1 MLRRKP
7 VPSVRIVTGQ
17 QLTLSLE
24 PGLTQRYKS
33 LREVL
38 QHSCLNDPRGLK
50 AIAADCDLSVSEL
63 SRRLNPSPGD
73 PRSLDVDVFVDILA
87 STDDYLPIRW
97 LLARFIPDDT
107 SRHAV
112 AVQKLERLMS
122 EVASVLHE
130 VKGAS
135 DEEPK
140 RGKRQ

>member
-1 MLRRKP
+1 MR
-7 VPSVRIVTGQ
+7 VATGQ

-24 PGLTQRYKS
+24 PGLTQRWKT

-38 QHSCLNDPRGLK
+38 QHSCLNDVRGLK

-107 SRHAV
+107 NRHAV
-112 AVQKLERLMS
+112 AVQKLERLMA
-122 EVASVLHE
+122 EVAAVLHE
-130 VKGAS
+130 AKGATEQKPRK
-135 DEEPK
+135 DP
-140 RGKRQ
+140 R

>member
-1 MLRRKP
+1 MR
-7 VPSVRIVTGQ
+7 VATGQ

-24 PGLTQRYKS
+24 PGLTQRWKT

-38 QHSCLNDPRGLK
+38 THSCLNDARGLK

-73 PRSLDVDVFVDILA
+73 PRSLDIDVFVDILA

-97 LLARFIPDDT
+97 LLARFIPDDS

-112 AVQKLERLMS
+112 AVQKLERLMT
-122 EVASVLHE
+122 EVVSVLHE
-130 VKGAS
+130 VKAKTNN
-135 DEEPK
+135 EQEPPQ
-140 RGKRQ
+140 RNGRR

>member
-1 MLRRKP
+1 M
-7 VPSVRIVTGQ
+7 RIAHGS

-24 PGLTQRYKS
+24 PGLTQRWKT

-63 SRRLNPSPGD
+63 SRRLHPSPGD

-97 LLARFIPDDT
+97 LLARFIPDD
-107 SRHAV
+107 SNRHAV

-122 EVASVLHE
+122 EVASTLNE
-130 VKGAS
+130 VKGAT
-135 DEEPK
+135 EEK
-140 RGKRQ
+140 QVGRRLGK